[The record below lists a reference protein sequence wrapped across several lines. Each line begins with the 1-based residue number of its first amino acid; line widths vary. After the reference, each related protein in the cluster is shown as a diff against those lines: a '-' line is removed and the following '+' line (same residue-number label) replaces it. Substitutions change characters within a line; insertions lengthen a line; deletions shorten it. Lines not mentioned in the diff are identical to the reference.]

1 MTYGEGLSTIFGS
14 AIFGIL
20 VILFW
25 RKFVDKLGS
34 PGGFIAALII
44 PGTMW
49 VLNHG
54 IENSLIKQSGSVWID
69 MAIAVGIA
77 MFISSKIQGGKIK
90 EAQGTLI
97 AVIVATVLSGYVL
110 TVIN

>member
-1 MTYGEGLSTIFGS
+1 
-14 AIFGIL
+14 
-20 VILFW
+20 
-25 RKFVDKLGS
+25 
-34 PGGFIAALII
+34 
-44 PGTMW
+44 
-49 VLNHG
+49 
-54 IENSLIKQSGSVWID
+54 

>member
-1 MTYGEGLSTIFGS
+1 MTYREVLSTIFGS
-14 AIFGIL
+14 AIFGLL

-25 RKFVDKLGS
+25 GKFVDKLGS
-34 PGGFIAALII
+34 LGGFIAALII